1 MPSDNSIVQSA
12 WHKYTGGA
20 SLDVR
25 HLNPEIASSWQRCHN
40 LSVDPL
46 RPLSRSIDRALLK
59 EHLFYNQRLVKIVRP
74 VMERLYD
81 FVRNT
86 GFQVVLSD
94 ETGFLLDV
102 IGDSEVTSKTRSVE
116 LCPGGDW
123 SESSKGTNAIGTAIF
138 ERKPVQVFASE
149 HYCEL
154 NHFLVC
160 SASPIFDADGKMVGV
175 LDLSG
180 DYHYANVH
188 TLGMVVAAVGAIENQ
203 LRLQVATEQLYSA
216 YRYSNI
222 LLENMSDGLISV
234 DNRGIITEINAK
246 GASILGVDPKAVKG
260 RHLAQLSNCQ
270 FPILQMLSDGVHYE
284 DKESVCDKSGKKI
297 RSSASLLRDES
308 RMIIGAVATFRE
320 VGKWRAPSKPYSLP
334 ARRYDIDDIVGNGA
348 SMTELKTRTR
358 IAVMSSSTILI
369 EGESGTGKE
378 LIAQAIHN
386 CGPRSN
392 GPFIAVN
399 CAALPDSLI
408 ESELFGYEEGSFTGA
423 KKSGQAGKFEMAN
436 GGTLFLDEVGD
447 MPLNAQ
453 VKLLRVIQ
461 ERSVAR
467 IGSSIEREID
477 IRIIAATAKDLKR
490 EVNLQHFRQ
499 DLYYRLNVLNIRIP
513 PLRERLEDIPALA
526 QNLMERIS
534 LRLRVAPK
542 EFEEGLPER
551 LKSFSW
557 PGNVRELG
565 NAIERAINLAGD
577 DSLLKS
583 EHFDF
588 ADLYEERQ
596 TPSAPQGAPLRSLE
610 AVEKD
615 TIRNAVAFYK
625 GNIHRAANSLGI
637 SRNTLYRKM
646 KEYGIGDDLSHAG
659 EPEHVNA

>member
-25 HLNPEIASSWQRCHN
+25 HLKPEIASSWQRCHN
-40 LSVDPL
+40 LSVDPV
-46 RPLSRSIDRALLK
+46 RTESCSIDRALLK
-59 EHLFYNQRLVKIVRP
+59 ERLFYNQRLVKIVRP
-74 VMERLYD
+74 VMERLFD
-81 FVRNT
+81 FVKNT

-102 IGDSEVTSKTRSVE
+102 IGDSDITSLTRTVE

-123 SESSKGTNAIGTAIF
+123 SEASKGTNAIGTAIF
-138 ERKPVQVFASE
+138 ERRPVQVFAAE
-149 HYCEL
+149 HYCKP

-160 SASPIFDADGKMVGV
+160 SASPIFDADSKMVGV

-203 LRLQVATEQLYSA
+203 LRLQVATESLYSA

-246 GASILGVDPKAVKG
+246 GASIFGVDPKGVKG
-260 RHLAQLSNCQ
+260 RHITQIANCQ
-270 FPILQMLSDGVHYE
+270 LPILQMLNDGVHYE
-284 DKESVCDKSGKKI
+284 DKESVCEKSGKKI
-297 RSSASLLRDES
+297 RSSASLLRDEN

-320 VGKWRAPSKPYSLP
+320 LGKWKVPSKQFTLP
-334 ARRYDIDDIVGNGA
+334 ARRYDIDDIVGNGS
-348 SMTELKTRTR
+348 SMNELKSR
-358 IAVMSSSTILI
+358 IRISVASSSTVLL

-378 LIAQAIHN
+378 LVARAIHD
-386 CGPRSN
+386 CGPRSG
-392 GPFIAVN
+392 GPFVAVN

-423 KKSGQAGKFEMAN
+423 KKNGQAGKFEMAN
-436 GGTLFLDEVGD
+436 GGTLFLDEIGD

-453 VKLLRVIQ
+453 MKLLRVIQ

-467 IGSSIEREID
+467 IGSSAEREID
-477 IRIIAATAKDLKR
+477 IRIIAATSKDLKR
-490 EVNLQHFRQ
+490 EVSSQHFRQ

-526 QNLMERIS
+526 QDLMDRIS

-542 EFEEGLPER
+542 GFEEGLLEK

-565 NAIERAINLAGD
+565 NAIERAINLAAN
-577 DSLLKS
+577 DSLLKA

-588 ADLYEERQ
+588 ADLYAEAQ
-596 TPSAPQGAPLRSLE
+596 APSAQDGAPLRSLE
-610 AVEKD
+610 AVEKE
-615 TIRNAVAFYK
+615 TICNAVAFYK

-646 KEYGIGDDLSHAG
+646 KEYGIGDDLSRAE
-659 EPEHVNA
+659 EP